1 MSNHGL
7 AQDTARTSSRSS
19 AFAPRINGP
28 LPGPK
33 ARAIVEAD
41 DRLISP
47 SYTRSYPLVAKR
59 GRGVRIEDADGN
71 EFLDFAAGIAVTS
84 TGHCHPEVVKAIQQQ
99 AGELIHMSG
108 TDFYYEGMVTLA
120 ERLSAVAPMPGPHR
134 FYYGNSGAEAVECA
148 LKLARYHTGRQ
159 NVIAFLGA
167 FHGRTM
173 GSVATTDK
181 EKYRAPFMPVMPG
194 VDFVP
199 FNDVAALRS
208 AFSDEYCAICVEAV
222 QGEGGIRPVSQEFL
236 DTARELTRS
245 TGALL
250 LIDEI
255 QAGLG
260 RTGKWCAYQ
269 HYGIQPDITT
279 LAKPL
284 AGGLPLGAMLC
295 TEEVASAMQPGLHG
309 TTFGGGPLACA
320 VAIAVIDTLK
330 REAMLAHIQDVGG
343 YFRAQLARLAAQHSD
358 IVSGARGLGLM
369 LALELRSADTAKSV
383 AAAMMQR
390 RILINRTSETVLR
403 FLPPYILGK
412 SHVDLAIAALDD
424 ILHQHAS
431 AKTGADA
438 PKGGTQIG
446 R

>member
-1 MSNHGL
+1 MSKSLEL
-7 AQDTARTSSRSS
+7 AAAELAAVQAAEAKLLLQTYERNPILFVGGEGVHLIDDQGNRYLDLLSGIGVNALGYAHPAIEEAIAQQSKKLLHISNLFFHTGQAELAARLTEMTGMDR
-19 AFAPRINGP
+19 AFFTN
-28 LPGPK
+28 
-33 ARAIVEAD
+33 
-41 DRLISP
+41 
-47 SYTRSYPLVAKR
+47 
-59 GRGVRIEDADGN
+59 
-71 EFLDFAAGIAVTS
+71 
-84 TGHCHPEVVKAIQQQ
+84 
-99 AGELIHMSG
+99 SG
-108 TDFYYEGMVTLA
+108 T
-120 ERLSAVAPMPGPHR
+120 
-134 FYYGNSGAEAVECA
+134 EAWEAA
-148 LKLARYHTGRQ
+148 LKLARLYAGTRRSKGAHIGTK
-159 NVIAFLGA
+159 FLA
-167 FHGRTM
+167 LDHSFHGRTM
-173 GSVATTDK
+173 GSIATTEK

-199 FNDVAALRS
+199 FNDVAALRG

-236 DTARELTRS
+236 DAARELTRS

-250 LIDEI
+250 IVDEI
-255 QAGLG
+255 QSGLG

-358 IVSGARGLGLM
+358 IVTGARGLGLM

-383 AAAMMQR
+383 AAAMLQR

-424 ILHQHAS
+424 ILHQHAP
-431 AKTGADA
+431 AQTGVAH
-438 PKGGTQIG
+438 GGTQIG